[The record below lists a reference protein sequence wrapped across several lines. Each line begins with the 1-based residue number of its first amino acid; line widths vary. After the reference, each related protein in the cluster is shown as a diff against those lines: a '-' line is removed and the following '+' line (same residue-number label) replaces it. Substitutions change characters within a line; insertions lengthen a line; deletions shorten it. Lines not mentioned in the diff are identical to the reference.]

1 MQSQNTH
8 IEDFTVS
15 PDSEIL
21 GSDILGVGQQLH
33 NIAAKPSAETE
44 RQYRDALGRFATG
57 VTLVTADSADG
68 PIGMTVNSFASV
80 SLDPALVL
88 WSVDKKSGRY
98 EPFVTASHF
107 AIHVLAENQHQ
118 AAMDF
123 AREAQAFNAED
134 WHMSEDNVPLV
145 KKAISRF
152 ECAREAV
159 YDGGDHSIIVGRV
172 LRFSQRQDQP
182 LVFMAGEFGTFTARP
197 AR

>member
-1 MQSQNTH
+1 MPGQCTQLKDLADNRDPEMPE
-8 IEDFTVS
+8 ID
-15 PDSEIL
+15 IL
-21 GSDILGVGQQLH
+21 GSGHPLH
-33 NIAAKPSAETE
+33 NTAAKPSAETE

-57 VTLVTADSADG
+57 VTLVTANSADG

-98 EPFVTASHF
+98 ESFVTAPHF

-134 WHMSEDNVPLV
+134 WYTGEDNVPLA
-145 KKAISRF
+145 KKALSRF
-152 ECAREAV
+152 ECALEV
-159 YDGGDHSIIVGRV
+159 VHDGGDHSIIVGRV
-172 LRFSQRQDQP
+172 LRFSQRQDLP
-182 LVFMAGEFGTFTARP
+182 LVFMAGKFGTFTAHP
-197 AR
+197 AT